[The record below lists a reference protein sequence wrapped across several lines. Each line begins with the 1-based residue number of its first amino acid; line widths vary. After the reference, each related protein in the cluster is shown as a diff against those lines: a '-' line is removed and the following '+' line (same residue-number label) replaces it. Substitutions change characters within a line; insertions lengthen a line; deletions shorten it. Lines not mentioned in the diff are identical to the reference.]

1 MRLGGHAT
9 GPERP
14 WSGIRLRI
22 SDNEG
27 RSPEGAEGFPL
38 PVGHGT
44 GLLTDGLLTSD
55 GDLPCWDGLD
65 RSMLPP
71 GKLARGVE
79 RPPEPLGREGP
90 TGRCGP
96 ILEVEGSAGPLTRER
111 VGGDSV
117 LDGLG
122 CDRLGTESV
131 RDGLGCDRLGAE
143 SVRDGLGCDRLE
155 GEWDLDGLGREWL
168 GAERDFDEL
177 ERDGELLDLS
187 PDDGG
192 LATVGVVAA
201 KSPLTSTPRA
211 TLRSALA
218 II

>member
-1 MRLGGHAT
+1 
-9 GPERP
+9 
-14 WSGIRLRI
+14 
-22 SDNEG
+22 
-27 RSPEGAEGFPL
+27 
-38 PVGHGT
+38 
-44 GLLTDGLLTSD
+44 
-55 GDLPCWDGLD
+55 
-65 RSMLPP
+65 MLPP

-117 LDGLG
+117 LDGLGCDRLGTESVRDGLGCDRLGTESVRDGFG

>member
-1 MRLGGHAT
+1 
-9 GPERP
+9 
-14 WSGIRLRI
+14 
-22 SDNEG
+22 
-27 RSPEGAEGFPL
+27 
-38 PVGHGT
+38 
-44 GLLTDGLLTSD
+44 
-55 GDLPCWDGLD
+55 
-65 RSMLPP
+65 MLPP

-117 LDGLG
+117 LDGLGCDRLGTESVRDGLG